1 LKFYWA
7 SFDDFFI
14 YIIINRSLSTAAWA
28 SLLLA
33 LRPLTDIQWRRRS
46 NSSNSS
52 PAMNPAAGHAHAE
65 AEPSSSARPK
75 ARTRSDAGQEYAVYH
90 IIHA

>member
-1 LKFYWA
+1 
-7 SFDDFFI
+7 
-14 YIIINRSLSTAAWA
+14 
-28 SLLLA
+28 
-33 LRPLTDIQWRRRS
+33 
-46 NSSNSS
+46 
-52 PAMNPAAGHAHAE
+52 MNPAAGHAHAE

>member
-1 LKFYWA
+1 M
-7 SFDDFFI
+7 
-14 YIIINRSLSTAAWA
+14 AAWA

-33 LRPLTDIQWRRRS
+33 LRPLTDIQWRRS
-46 NSSNSS
+46 NSSNFVTGD
-52 PAMNPAAGHAHAE
+52 PAAGHAHAE

-90 IIHA
+90 SIHA